1 MPRFL
6 RSLIMPLAHSHDE
19 LCAWLTL
26 TLTEGVGP
34 ATARD
39 LLKAFGPPQEV
50 LQTPFTALS
59 KVAGQAVAERLHA
72 ADAQRGA
79 AVDATLAWV
88 DAPQNHIVTL
98 ADAQYPKALLEAPD
112 PPALLYLKGDPR
124 LLDKPAV
131 AVVGSRNATA
141 QGLANAQQFAQALSN
156 AGVSVI
162 SGLALGIDGAA
173 HQGGLAGI
181 GSTIAVTGTGQDVV
195 YPSKHRELA
204 HQIARQGLI
213 VSEFAL
219 GTKPLAGHFPRRN
232 RIIAALARGV
242 LVVEAAPQSGSLITA
257 RLAGDLGREVLAI
270 PGSIHSPQSR
280 GCHQLIKQG
289 AKLVESAQDVLEE
302 LRLETTAAAASSPT
316 ADNTDS
322 LHGDLRVLL
331 DALGH
336 DPTGLDTLQNR
347 TGFTPDALLALLTAL
362 ELEGGVARLPAG
374 RWQRL

>member
-1 MPRFL
+1 
-6 RSLIMPLAHSHDE
+6 MPLAHSHDE